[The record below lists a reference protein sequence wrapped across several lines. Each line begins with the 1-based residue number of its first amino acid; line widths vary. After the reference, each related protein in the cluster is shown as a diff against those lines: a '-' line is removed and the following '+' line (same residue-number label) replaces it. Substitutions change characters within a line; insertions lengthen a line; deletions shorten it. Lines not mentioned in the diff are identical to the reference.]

1 MKPFLHTLA
10 EKLYKEHPQLDEMTL
25 VFPNRRAAL
34 YFRKYLTQLLD
45 KPAFA
50 PKLIT
55 IEEFITGFSLLK
67 VPDRL
72 ELVHRLYKS
81 YYEVLKKPS
90 PEGEDLGG
98 DKAEPFDQF
107 YFWGDML
114 VRDFDEVDKYMVNA
128 ELLFKDLSN
137 QKELDSSFDF
147 FTEEQLEFLKDFW
160 GSFDEKSGKNKEK
173 FLQVWKRLPDVHREF
188 KKQLLQ
194 EGLAYEGMLHREV
207 AEKLV
212 SGELKPDHSPTWF
225 VGFNALTMAEEKII
239 SWFVKQEKAEVHWD
253 VDAYYLNNKT
263 QEAGEFFR
271 QYQNHAVLGK
281 TFPADVP
288 ASFQTPKSVKVFGAA
303 QPVGQAKLMSQ
314 LLQDELAKGMKPEE
328 TLIVLPDE
336 KLMLPVL
343 HGISA
348 GVDKLNVTMGFPLSN
363 TPMFNLIEL
372 LVELQTHRKGDAYN
386 HRQVLAL
393 LGHSYVVSANPASA
407 NEKRKRIQQDNMV
420 SVMGSMLRTDHVLH
434 KQIFC
439 EVTEKSILDYLRQ
452 VVQLIGSL
460 ENIDD
465 LDKEYALY
473 FLKFLNRMENV
484 LGTEYSNLK
493 SFLRLF
499 RQLVKAQK
507 IPFTGEPLKG
517 LQVMGVLE
525 TRNLDFKNVFILS
538 LNEGSLPS
546 GGGKGSY
553 IPYNIRRAY
562 QLPTMEHQDAI
573 YAYLFY
579 RVLQRAENIYLFY
592 NSETDVLG
600 QGEMSR
606 YLQQLLYESGL
617 NPERRVLHNPIQPL
631 AIKPITI
638 VKNKEILET
647 LSLLNEGNVY
657 FKGISPSALN
667 TYIECRLKFYFR
679 YVARIK
685 EPNEVEEDIDARVMG
700 NFLHDVMELFYKRL
714 REKKKSKNI
723 DISDFDQAG
732 KVIDQLI
739 EEVFILQYHLEPGKK
754 VVFEGQR
761 LVVREVVK
769 RFAMRI
775 IELDKDYAPFIM
787 EAIEQGGMLY
797 RIKINQS
804 PGYAVIGG
812 KIDRVDSKDNLL
824 RIIDYKTGKD
834 KLDFESIPSLFTRDE
849 KRNKAAFQT
858 LLYALLYSS
867 NFPSP
872 RDRGLGGENSPSP
885 RERGLGAENS
895 PSPRERGLGGE
906 NSPSPRERGL
916 GGEVRIVHGLIN
928 RMNLF
933 EDAFQFGFTM
943 NRQSINDASPL
954 LPEFEEHLKTL
965 MEEIFNPEEKF
976 DQTSVVETCRY
987 CPYQNICYR

>member
-34 YFRKYLTQLLD
+34 YFRKYVTQLLD

-50 PKLIT
+50 PRLIT
-55 IEEFITGFSLLK
+55 IEEFIAGFSSLK
-67 VPDRL
+67 VPDKL

-81 YYEVLKKPS
+81 YYEVLKKS
-90 PEGEDLGG
+90 DLGG
-98 DKAEPFDQF
+98 GGVESFDQF

-147 FTEEQLEFLKDFW
+147 LTDEQLEFLKNFW
-160 GSFDEKSGKNKEK
+160 GGFDEKSGKNKEK
-173 FLQVWKRLPDVHREF
+173 FLQVWKQLPEVHGEF
-188 KKQLLQ
+188 KKQLLK

-207 AEKLV
+207 AERLER
-212 SGELKPDHSPTWF
+212 GELKPGHSSMWF
-225 VGFNALTMAEEKII
+225 VGFNALTMVEEKII
-239 SWFVKQEKAEVHWD
+239 SWFVAQRKAEVHWD
-253 VDAYYLNNKT
+253 LDAYYLHNET

-271 QYQNHAVLGK
+271 QYQSHAVFAK
-281 TFPADVP
+281 TFPTDVP
-288 ASFQTPKSVKVFGAA
+288 ANFQSPKAVKVFGAA
-303 QPVGQAKLMSQ
+303 HPVGQAKLMSQ
-314 LLQDELAKGMKPEE
+314 LLADALATGMKPEE

-348 GVDKLNVTMGFPLSN
+348 SVEKLNVTMGFPLSN

-372 LVELQTHRKGDAYN
+372 LVELQSHRKGDGYN

-393 LGHSYVVSANPASA
+393 LGHSYVVSANPVAA
-407 NEKRKRIQQDNMV
+407 NEKRKRILHDNMV
-420 SVMGSMLRTDHVLH
+420 SVMGSMLRTEHVLH

-439 EVTEKSILDYLRQ
+439 EVTENSILDYLRQ
-452 VVQLIGSL
+452 IVQLVGTL
-460 ENIDD
+460 ENIDS

-473 FLKFLNRMENV
+473 FLKFLNRMEDV

-525 TRNLDFKNVFILS
+525 TRNLDFKNVFMLS

-562 QLPTMEHQDAI
+562 KLPTIEHQDAI

-579 RVLQRAENIYLFY
+579 RVLQRAENIFLFY
-592 NSETDVLG
+592 NSETDDLG

-606 YLQQLLYESGL
+606 YLQQLLYESGC
-617 NPERRVLHNPIQPL
+617 NPERKVLHNPIQPL
-631 AIKPITI
+631 PVKPITI
-638 VKNKEILET
+638 EKNAAIVES

-667 TYIECRLKFYFR
+667 SYIECRLKFYFR
-679 YVARIK
+679 YIARIK

-700 NFLHDVMELFYKRL
+700 NFLHDVMELFYKRI
-714 REKKKSKNI
+714 REKKKSKAI
-723 DISDFDQAG
+723 DISDFDQAE

-754 VVFEGQR
+754 VEFEGQR

-775 IELDKDYAPFIM
+775 VELDKSYAPFTM

-797 RIKINQS
+797 RMKINQS
-804 PGYAVIGG
+804 PGWAVIGG
-812 KIDRVDSKDNLL
+812 KIDRVDSKDNVF

-834 KLDFESIPSLFTRDE
+834 KLDFESVPSLFARDD

-858 LLYALLYSS
+858 LLYALLYKT
-867 NFPSP
+867 NLPIAHAKMIP
-872 RDRGLGGENSPSP
+872 
-885 RERGLGAENS
+885 
-895 PSPRERGLGGE
+895 
-906 NSPSPRERGL
+906 
-916 GGEVRIVHGLIN
+916 GLIN
-928 RMNLF
+928 RMSLF
-933 EDAFQFGFTM
+933 EDTFQFGFTM
-943 NRQSINDASPL
+943 NKQPITDVNPL
-954 LPEFEEHLKTL
+954 LPGFEEHLRVL
-965 MEEIFNPEEKF
+965 MEEIFNPVEKF
-976 DQTSVVETCRY
+976 DQTPIVETCRY

>member
-1 MKPFLHTLA
+1 MKHFLQDLA
-10 EKLYKEHPQLDEMTL
+10 EKLLKAHPRLDEMTL

-34 YFRKYLTQLLD
+34 YFRKYLTRLLD

-55 IEEFITGFSLLK
+55 IEEFIAGFSSVK
-67 VPDRL
+67 VPDKL

-81 YYEVLKKPS
+81 YYEVLQKSS
-90 PEGEDLGG
+90 PVGE
-98 DKAEPFDQF
+98 EPFDQF

-147 FTEEQLEFLKDFW
+147 FSAEQIEFLKNFW
-160 GSFDEKSGKNKEK
+160 GSFDEHSGNSKKK
-173 FLQVWKRLPDVHREF
+173 FIQVWRQLPEVHHAY
-188 KKQLLQ
+188 KTQLVS
-194 EGLAYEGMLHREV
+194 EGLAYEGMVHREV
-207 AEKLV
+207 AEKLMR
-212 SGELKPDHSPTWF
+212 SELKPNATPTWF
-225 VGFNALTMAEEKII
+225 IGFNALTMAEEKII
-239 SWFVKQEKAEVHWD
+239 SWFVEHGKAEVHWD
-253 VDAYYLNNKT
+253 LDAYYLHNKT

-271 QYQNHAVLGK
+271 QYQNHPVLGN
-281 TFPADVP
+281 TFPVDVP
-288 ASFQTPKSVKVFGAA
+288 ANFHNTKSIKVFGAA

-314 LLQDELAKGMKPEE
+314 LLQEELSKDIQPEE

-348 GVDKLNVTMGFPLSN
+348 SVDKLNVTMGFPLSN
-363 TPMFNLIEL
+363 TPMFNLVEL
-372 LVELQTHRKGDAYN
+372 LVELQMHRKGDTYN

-393 LGHSYVVSANPASA
+393 LGHSYVMAANPASA
-407 NEKRKRIQQDNMV
+407 NEKRKHIQNDNLV

-434 KQIFC
+434 KLIFC

-460 ENIDD
+460 EQIDD

-473 FLKFLNRMENV
+473 FLKFLNRMEDV
-484 LGTEYSNLK
+484 LGTEYSNVK
-493 SFLRLF
+493 AFLRLF

-538 LNEGSLPS
+538 LNEGALPS
-546 GGGKGSY
+546 GSGKGSY

-562 QLPTMEHQDAI
+562 QLPTVEHQDAI

-579 RVLQRAENIYLFY
+579 RVLQRAENIFLFY

-617 NPERRVLHNPIQPL
+617 KPERTVLHNPIQPL
-631 AIKPITI
+631 PIKPITI
-638 VKNKEILET
+638 TKDNAILES
-647 LSLLNEGNVY
+647 LSKLNEGNVY

-667 TYIECRLKFYFR
+667 TYIECRLRFYFH

-685 EPNEVEEDIDARVMG
+685 EPNEVEEDIDARIMG
-700 NFLHDVMELFYKRL
+700 NFLHDVMELFYRRL
-714 REKKKSKNI
+714 REKKKNKSVEAG
-723 DISDFDQAG
+723 DFDQVE

-739 EEVFILQYHLEPGKK
+739 EEVFIKQYHLEPGKK
-754 VVFEGQR
+754 VEFEGQR

-769 RFAMRI
+769 RFALRI
-775 IELDKDYAPFIM
+775 LTLDKDYAPFTM

-797 RIKINQS
+797 RLKIDQS

-812 KIDRVDSKDNLL
+812 KIDRVDSKENLL

-834 KLDFESIPSLFTRDE
+834 KLDFESVASLFSREE

-858 LLYALLYSS
+858 LLYALLYNTNINS
-867 NFPSP
+867 N
-872 RDRGLGGENSPSP
+872 
-885 RERGLGAENS
+885 GARVV
-895 PSPRERGLGGE
+895 P
-906 NSPSPRERGL
+906 
-916 GGEVRIVHGLIN
+916 GLIN

-933 EDAFQFGFTM
+933 EDTFQFGLKIGKEYVT
-943 NRQSINDASPL
+943 DVGPL
-954 LPEFEEHLKTL
+954 LPEFEIHLKKL
-965 MEEIFNPEEKF
+965 LEEIFNPEEKF
-976 DQTSVVETCRY
+976 DQTPIVESCRI

>member
-1 MKPFLHTLA
+1 MKHFLQDLA
-10 EKLYKEHPQLDEMTL
+10 EKLLKEHPQLDEMTL

-34 YFRKYLTQLLD
+34 YFRKYLSLLLD

-55 IEEFITGFSLLK
+55 IEEFIAGFSSLK
-67 VPDRL
+67 VPDKL

-81 YYEVLKKPS
+81 YYEVLRKSS
-90 PEGEDLGG
+90 PVEE
-98 DKAEPFDQF
+98 EPFDQF

-147 FTEEQLEFLKDFW
+147 FSAEQIEFLKNFW
-160 GSFDEKSGKNKEK
+160 GSFDEHSGNSKKK
-173 FLQVWKRLPDVHREF
+173 FIQVWRQLPEVHRAY
-188 KKQLLQ
+188 KAQLAN
-194 EGLAYEGMLHREV
+194 EGLAYEGMVHREV
-207 AEKLV
+207 AEKLMR
-212 SGELKPDHSPTWF
+212 SELKPNVTPTWF
-225 VGFNALTMAEEKII
+225 IGFNALTMAEEKII
-239 SWFVKQEKAEVHWD
+239 SWFVEHGKAEVHWD
-253 VDAYYLNNKT
+253 LDAYYLHNKT

-271 QYQNHAVLGK
+271 QYQNHPVLGN

-288 ASFQTPKSVKVFGAA
+288 ANFHNTKSIKVFGAA

-314 LLQDELAKGMKPEE
+314 LLQEELGKGVRPEE
-328 TLIVLPDE
+328 ILIVLPDE

-343 HGISA
+343 HGIPAS
-348 GVDKLNVTMGFPLSN
+348 VDKLNVTMGFPLSN
-363 TPMFNLIEL
+363 TPMFNLVEL
-372 LVELQTHRKGDAYN
+372 LVELQMHRKGDTYN

-393 LGHSYVVSANPASA
+393 LGHSYVMAANPASA
-407 NEKRKRIQQDNMV
+407 NEKRKHIQSDNMV

-452 VVQLIGSL
+452 VIQLIGSL
-460 ENIDD
+460 EQIDD

-473 FLKFLNRMENV
+473 FLKFLNRMEDV
-484 LGTEYSNLK
+484 LGTEYSNVK
-493 SFLRLF
+493 AFLRLF

-538 LNEGSLPS
+538 LNEGALPS

-562 QLPTMEHQDAI
+562 QLPTVEHQDAI

-579 RVLQRAENIYLFY
+579 RVLQRAENIFLFY

-617 NPERRVLHNPIQPL
+617 KPERSVLHNPIQPL
-631 AIKPITI
+631 PIKPITI
-638 VKNKEILET
+638 TKDNSILEL
-647 LSLLNEGNVY
+647 LSKLNEGNVY

-667 TYIECRLKFYFR
+667 TYIECRLRFYFH

-685 EPNEVEEDIDARVMG
+685 EPNEVEEDIDARIMG
-700 NFLHDVMELFYKRL
+700 NFLHDVMELFYRRL
-714 REKKKSKNI
+714 REKKKNKSVEVG
-723 DISDFDQAG
+723 DFDQVE

-739 EEVFILQYHLEPGKK
+739 EEVFVKQYHLEPGKK
-754 VVFEGQR
+754 VEFEGQR

-775 IELDKDYAPFIM
+775 LALDKEYAPYTM

-797 RIKINQS
+797 RLKIDQS

-812 KIDRVDSKDNLL
+812 KIDRVDSRGDLL

-834 KLDFESIPSLFTRDE
+834 KLDFENVASLFAREE

-858 LLYALLYSS
+858 LLYALLYNTNIKS
-867 NFPSP
+867 N
-872 RDRGLGGENSPSP
+872 
-885 RERGLGAENS
+885 GARVV
-895 PSPRERGLGGE
+895 P
-906 NSPSPRERGL
+906 
-916 GGEVRIVHGLIN
+916 GLIN

-933 EDAFQFGFTM
+933 EDTFQFGLKIGKEYVT
-943 NRQSINDASPL
+943 DVGPL
-954 LPEFEEHLKTL
+954 LPEFEIHLKKL
-965 MEEIFNPEEKF
+965 LEEIFNPEEKF
-976 DQTSVVETCRY
+976 DQTLVVESCRN

>member
-10 EKLYKEHPQLDEMTL
+10 EKLCKEHPQLDTITL

-34 YFRKYLTQLLD
+34 YFRKYLAQLLD
-45 KPAFA
+45 KPTFA

-55 IEEFITGFSLLK
+55 IEEFIASFSSLK
-67 VPDRL
+67 VPDKL

-81 YYEVLKKPS
+81 YYEILNDS
-90 PEGEDLGG
+90 SQ
-98 DKAEPFDQF
+98 EPFDQF

-147 FTEEQLEFLKDFW
+147 LTEEQIEFLKSFW

-173 FLQVWKRLPDVHREF
+173 FLQVWKLLPEVHRLF

-194 EGLAYEGMLHREV
+194 DGLAYEGMLHREV

-212 SGELKPDHSPTWF
+212 NGELKSGTLPIWF

-239 SWFVKQEKAEVHWD
+239 SWFVDHCKAAVHWD
-253 VDAYYLNNKT
+253 VDEYYLNNKT

-288 ASFQTPKSVKVFGAA
+288 ANFLNPKSVRVFGAA

-314 LLQDELAKGMKPEE
+314 LLQDELAKGIKPEE

-343 HGISA
+343 HGIPA
-348 GVDKLNVTMGFPLSN
+348 EVETLNVTMGYPLSN
-363 TPMFNLIEL
+363 APMFNLIEL
-372 LVELQTHRKGDAYN
+372 LVELQTHRKGDTYN
-386 HRQVLAL
+386 HRQVLGI
-393 LGHSYVVSANPASA
+393 LGHSYVVAASPAAA
-407 NEKRKRIQQDNMV
+407 NEKRKHILQGNMV
-420 SVMGSMLRTDHVLH
+420 FVMGSMLRSDHVLH

-439 EVTEKSILDYLRQ
+439 EVTERSLPTGQAGILDYLRQ
-452 VVQLIGSL
+452 VIQLILSI
-460 ENIDD
+460 ESIDA

-473 FLKFLNRMENV
+473 FLKFLNRMEDV
-484 LGTEYSNLK
+484 LGNEYSSLK
-493 SFLRLF
+493 AFLRLF

-517 LQVMGVLE
+517 LQIMGVLE

-538 LNEGSLPS
+538 LNEGALPS
-546 GGGKGSY
+546 GSGKGSY
-553 IPYNIRRAY
+553 IPYNIRKAY
-562 QLPTMEHQDAI
+562 QLPTVEHQDSI

-579 RVLQRAENIYLFY
+579 RVLQRAENVFLFY

-606 YLQQLLYESGL
+606 YLQQILFESGL
-617 NPERRVLHNPIQPL
+617 KPERVVLHNPIQPL
-631 AIKPITI
+631 AIKPISI
-638 VKNKEILET
+638 SKAKNILDT
-647 LSLLNEGNVY
+647 LSSLNEGNKY

-667 TYIECRLKFYFR
+667 SYIECRLQFYFKH
-679 YVARIK
+679 VAKIK
-685 EPNEVEEDIDARVMG
+685 EPKEVEEDIDARVMG
-700 NFLHDVMELFYKRL
+700 NFLHDTMELFYKRL
-714 REKKKSKNI
+714 REKKKNKSVEV
-723 DISDFDQAG
+723 SDFDRAEND
-732 KVIDQLI
+732 IDQIL
-739 EEVFILQYHLEPGKK
+739 EEVFIKQYHLEPGKK
-754 VVFEGQR
+754 VEFEGQR
-761 LVVREVVK
+761 LIVHEVVK
-769 RFAMRI
+769 RFALRI
-775 IELDKDYAPFIM
+775 LSFDKEYAPFTL
-787 EAIEQGGMLY
+787 EAIEHEGMLY
-797 RIKINQS
+797 RVKINQS

-812 KIDRVDSKDNLL
+812 KIDRVDSKDNYV

-834 KLDFESIPSLFTRDE
+834 KLEFDSIASLFVRE
-849 KRNKAAFQT
+849 KNRNKAAFQT
-858 LLYALLYSS
+858 ILYALLYKYSS
-867 NFPSP
+867 ISDSVKLVP
-872 RDRGLGGENSPSP
+872 
-885 RERGLGAENS
+885 
-895 PSPRERGLGGE
+895 
-906 NSPSPRERGL
+906 
-916 GGEVRIVHGLIN
+916 GLIN
-928 RMNLF
+928 RLNVF
-933 EDAFQFGFTM
+933 DDKFQFGFKIGKEYLTDV
-943 NRQSINDASPL
+943 NPL
-954 LPEFEEHLKTL
+954 LPEFELHLKAL

-976 DQTSVVETCRY
+976 DQTPVVETCRY